1 MADIQSR
8 GTRHAKKQENLAHN
22 NERKKSINT
31 DSEMIQI
38 IELIEKDIKTSIMFY
53 MFKRVEK
60 GSSMI
65 NRVMEGIKKNQIKLT
80 ENYNFSEENDNRWDS
95 QPIKLC
101 RRNPQRPSNRKWEF
115 GPSPLYI
122 LQVLISTQYIWAHSS
137 IVIMFHKVLIS
148 IHLWK

>member
-101 RRNPQRPSNRKWEF
+101 RRNPQRPSNRK
-115 GPSPLYI
+115 
-122 LQVLISTQYIWAHSS
+122 
-137 IVIMFHKVLIS
+137 
-148 IHLWK
+148 